1 MTFDLTH
8 EVNMTIA
15 LEIALVKIHASIPP
29 EILEYAFANRELR
42 NEVVSIDDMILQ
54 KVIRYRVLKD
64 MNVEGGKFKEILLRH
79 SYMEPLAR
87 NYDDNMMHTGRWSV
101 YRIPPEAREGR
112 PIVEVTNLKF
122 RGAYAGNQPYSN
134 GYTDGANITTMAQ
147 GVLDA
152 LTFQTA
158 PPIPNVELLSGDL
171 VRLWP
176 SQHHG
181 TLWAMNCR
189 LAYDECLT
197 NLNSSAIQP
206 FADVCVFAVQAYIF
220 INTTVMLDK
229 AYIMNGYQVGQFK
242 VIIDSYADANQKY
255 AEAFEKLSGAMF
267 LDPSRIQAI
276 LPYLV

>member
-1 MTFDLTH
+1 MT
-8 EVNMTIA
+8 NA
-15 LEIALVKIHASIPP
+15 LEIALVKIHSSIPP

-64 MNVEGGKFKEILLRH
+64 MNTEGGKFKEILLRH
-79 SYMEPLAR
+79 SYMEPLYR
-87 NYDDNMMHTGRWSV
+87 DYDDNMMHTGRWSV
-101 YRIPPEAREGR
+101 YRIPPEIREGR
-112 PIVEVTNLKF
+112 PIVEVMSLKF
-122 RGAYAGNQPYSN
+122 RGAYAGFQPYST
-134 GYTDGANITTMAQ
+134 GYIGGANITTIAQ

-152 LTFQTA
+152 HTFQTS
-158 PPIPNVELLSGDL
+158 PPIPNVELLAGDL
-171 VRLWP
+171 VRLTP

-197 NLNSSAIQP
+197 NLNTSAVQP
-206 FADVCVFAVQAYIF
+206 FAELCVLAVQAYIF
-220 INTTVMLDK
+220 NNTTIMLDK

-242 VIIDSYADANQKY
+242 TIIDSYAEANEKY
-255 AEAFEKLSGAMF
+255 KEAFNTLSAAML
-267 LDPSRIQAI
+267 LDPSRIQSI

>member
-1 MTFDLTH
+1 MT
-8 EVNMTIA
+8 NA
-15 LEIALVKIHASIPP
+15 LEIALVKIHSSIPP

-64 MNVEGGKFKEILLRH
+64 MNTEGGKFKEILLRH
-79 SYMEPLAR
+79 EYMEPLQR

-101 YRIPPEAREGR
+101 YRIPPVIREGR
-112 PIVEVTNLKF
+112 PIVEVMSLKF

-134 GYTDGANITTMAQ
+134 GYTDGANITTLAQ

-152 LTFQTA
+152 HTFQTA

-171 VRLWP
+171 VRLYP

-189 LAYDECLT
+189 LAYDEFLT
-197 NLNSSAIQP
+197 NLNTSAIQP
-206 FADVCVFAVQAYIF
+206 FADLCVLAVKAYIF
-220 INTTVMLDK
+220 NTTTVPLDK

-242 VIIDSYADANQKY
+242 TIIDSYADANEKY
-255 AEAFEKLSGAMF
+255 DEAYNKLAGAMF
-267 LDPSRIQAI
+267 LDPQRIQAF
-276 LPYLV
+276 LPYIV